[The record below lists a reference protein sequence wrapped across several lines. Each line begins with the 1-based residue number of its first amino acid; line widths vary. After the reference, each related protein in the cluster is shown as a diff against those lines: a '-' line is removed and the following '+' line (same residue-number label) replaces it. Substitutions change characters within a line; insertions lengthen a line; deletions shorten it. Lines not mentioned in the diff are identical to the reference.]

1 MLLSCTAPGRDWS
14 LVLAGVADSA
24 GLLAAALGFGRS
36 EGEPL
41 RVVVVYP
48 DPLAAHGLARLVELG
63 LPAEVDV
70 ASGTWD
76 PRLGEMVANADVI
89 VADSAAG
96 WAGNVDGL
104 VIVNDDPGP
113 APASGN
119 IVARDAA
126 PASLV
131 AAVARASGTAGPGRT
146 VPSAP
151 GLSAREFE
159 LLSELATGRPYKE
172 IASRLRLSNATVRSY
187 SRGLYAKLGVHSR
200 AEAVAKVSH
209 AGLLEP

>member
-1 MLLSCTAPGRDWS
+1 MLLTCTAPGRDWS

-89 VADSAAG
+89 VTDTWISMGQEHAEAKLAAMMPFQ
-96 WAGNVDGL
+96 
-104 VIVNDDPGP
+104 VNEALMAQA
-113 APASGN
+113 AP
-119 IVARDAA
+119 DAA
-126 PASLV
+126 FLHCLPAHRGEEVVDAVMDGPQSLIWDE
-131 AAVARASGTAGPGRT
+131 AENRLHAQKAV
-146 VPSAP
+146 
-151 GLSAREFE
+151 
-159 LLSELATGRPYKE
+159 LLWCLG
-172 IASRLRLSNATVRSY
+172 
-187 SRGLYAKLGVHSR
+187 KLG
-200 AEAVAKVSH
+200 
-209 AGLLEP
+209 